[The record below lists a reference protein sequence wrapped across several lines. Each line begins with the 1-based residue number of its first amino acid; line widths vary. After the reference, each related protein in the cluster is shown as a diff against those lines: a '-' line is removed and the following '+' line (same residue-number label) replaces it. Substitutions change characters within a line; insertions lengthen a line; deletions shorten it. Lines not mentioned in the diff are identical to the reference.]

1 MILGNPTVSCTM
13 KHTDNKE
20 GCAIVNMNDDIKDIE
35 HAKKILKRIN
45 PMFLDA
51 MSEDRLEA
59 FAKFEKKNVGKN
71 CWVSQYYHGNNFVL
85 IGDAAHPFRPI
96 GQAQWHF

>member
-1 MILGNPTVSCTM
+1 MILGNPTVSCAM

-20 GCAIVNMNDDIKDIE
+20 GCAILNMNDDIKDVE
-35 HAKKILKRIN
+35 HAKQILKRIN

-51 MSEDRLEA
+51 MSEERIEA